1 MENFFLNYV
10 TKEKSKYNERSK
22 QMNVKLQNKF

>member
-1 MENFFLNYV
+1 MENVFLNYV
-10 TKEKSKYNERSK
+10 TIEKSKYNERNK